1 MKKKENFMNI
11 KTFLFACTVIVACSF
26 AANPT
31 WTTPNKVGVSA
42 FAVNDYSHSS
52 VSLGSLDRAILHKNT
67 FIDSLFS
74 ELTENYPGKTKYV
87 AYNYE
92 DTAATFSNYKSAF
105 TYHSEF
111 LFFSGHGNQQE
122 IYLYD
127 HPITISKGCVGDT
140 CYTYH
145 YGKVYGGDTRWII
158 FDACLVL
165 NVNKDDM
172 LHLPL
177 TATTVDFAK
186 VDTLRTAFYGV
197 HAMLGYYSLSWED
210 SIPAGGGFYGTENL
224 YNFFATNFIED
235 NETIWDA
242 FNMANAILYNVFD
255 FYYMATVDEHADGL
269 KPAIAF
275 LRGYDENGY
284 YHDTSIERFNY
295 TFNQPIQITGTL
307 ELYVMYDEYGTP
319 EFY

>member
-1 MKKKENFMNI
+1 MNFKI
-11 KTFLFACTVIVACSF
+11 ILFTCVFFIVSSF

-42 FAVNDYSHSS
+42 FAVSDYSNYSPSANLH
-52 VSLGSLDRAILHKNT
+52 RTILHKNT
-67 FIDSLFS
+67 FIDSLFA

-92 DTAATFSNYKSAF
+92 DTAATFSNYKGAF

-111 LFFSGHGNQQE
+111 LFFSGHGDQQK
-122 IYLYD
+122 IFLYD

-140 CYTYH
+140 CYIYN

-165 NVNKDDM
+165 NVNKANM

-177 TATTVDFAK
+177 SATTVDLVK

-210 SIPAGGGFYGTENL
+210 SIPSGGGFYGSENL
-224 YNFFATNFIED
+224 YSFFSTNFIED
-235 NETIWDA
+235 NETIWDS
-242 FNMANAILYNVFD
+242 FNMANASLYNVFD
-255 FYYMATVDEHADGL
+255 FYYMVTYNVHEMGL

-319 EFY
+319 EFYP